1 MPACLEGGQGGA
13 VSRIHTT
20 VPAMA
25 LHIRSIRRSQ
35 RGATTTTA
43 IAILVIVI
51 LLAAAAWFLI
61 LRPPQHAVTAPVQTA
76 KAPAATAASPAASAN
91 RLETMSVD
99 QLLAEA
105 RKALA
110 EQRLV
115 APAGNNAVEYYVSVL
130 AKDPKNRDAQG
141 ALREIFPFAE
151 PVVEQAVNQGNL
163 DEAQREIDL
172 LAKADPNN
180 YTLTILRAK
189 LDAARKLASS
199 AQQQKQQELA
209 KQQAAQQQQLLA
221 AQQATQQAEA
231 AHQATEAASKPA
243 AAAPGPAP
251 AAVAAPKPVAAPAA
265 ENRDAQI
272 TRMVPPKYPLQAA
285 RDNQQGWVEVEFTVG
300 ADGSVSNV
308 RVVDAEPRRIFDRAA
323 TEAVSRWQ
331 FKPALINGTPTAVVL
346 KRKLEFRLGGG

>member
-1 MPACLEGGQGGA
+1 
-13 VSRIHTT
+13 
-20 VPAMA
+20 MA

-51 LLAAAAWFLI
+51 LLAVAAWFLI
-61 LRPPQHAVTAPVQTA
+61 LRPPQHAATAPTQAV
-76 KAPAATAASPAASAN
+76 KAPVATSAAPATSAN

-115 APAGNNAVEYYVSVL
+115 APAGDNAVEYYVSVL

-189 LDAARKLASS
+189 LDAARKLADR
-199 AQQQKQQELA
+199 AQQQKQQDLA
-209 KQQAAQQQQLLA
+209 KQQAQQQQQLLA
-221 AQQATQQAEA
+221 AQQAGATRQAAEVA
-231 AHQATEAASKPA
+231 PKPA
-243 AAAPGPAP
+243 AEAGRPAP
-251 AAVAAPKPVAAPAA
+251 VPAPAVAAPKPVAAPAA
-265 ENRDAQI
+265 MENRDAQI

-285 RDNQQGWVEVEFTVG
+285 RDNQQGWVEVEFTVT
-300 ADGSVSNV
+300 ADGSVSNA
-308 RVVDAEPRRIFDRAA
+308 RVVDAEPRRVFDRAA
-323 TEAVSRWQ
+323 IEAVSRWQ

-346 KRKLEFRLGGG
+346 KRKLEFKLGGG

>member
-1 MPACLEGGQGGA
+1 
-13 VSRIHTT
+13 
-20 VPAMA
+20 MA

-51 LLAAAAWFLI
+51 LLAVAAWFLI
-61 LRPPQHAVTAPVQTA
+61 FRPSQHAVTAPTQAV
-76 KAPAATAASPAASAN
+76 KAPVANSAKPAASAN

-115 APAGNNAVEYYVSVL
+115 APAGDNAVEYYVSVL

-151 PVVEQAVNQGNL
+151 PVVEQAVNKGNL

-199 AQQQKQQELA
+199 AQQAKQQALA
-209 KQQAAQQQQLLA
+209 KQQAVQEQQLA
-221 AQQATQQAEA
+221 AQQAAQKAQAATQAPEA
-231 AHQATEAASKPA
+231 AKPAAEVAHPAPAVAARPA
-243 AAAPGPAP
+243 AAAP
-251 AAVAAPKPVAAPAA
+251 VAAQ
-265 ENRDAQI
+265 NRDAQI

-285 RDNQQGWVEVEFTVG
+285 RDNQQGWVEVEFTVT
-300 ADGSVSNV
+300 ADGSVSNAHV
-308 RVVDAEPRRIFDRAA
+308 IDSQPRRIFDRAA

-346 KRKLEFRLGGG
+346 KRKLEFKLGGG

>member
-1 MPACLEGGQGGA
+1 
-13 VSRIHTT
+13 
-20 VPAMA
+20 MA

-35 RGATTTTA
+35 RGASTTTA

-61 LRPPQHAVTAPVQTA
+61 LRPPQNTAPAQVQTV
-76 KAPAATAASPAASAN
+76 KAPAAAVASSSAASAN
-91 RLETMSVD
+91 RLDTMSVD

-105 RKALA
+105 RKALK

-163 DEAQREIDL
+163 DEAQREIGL

-189 LDAARKLASS
+189 LDAARKLADR
-199 AQQQKQQELA
+199 AQQQKQQDLA
-209 KQQAAQQQQLLA
+209 KQQAQQQQQLLA
-221 AQQATQQAEA
+221 AQQA
-231 AHQATEAASKPA
+231 AHQATEAAPKPA
-243 AAAPGPAP
+243 AEAGHPAP
-251 AAVAAPKPVAAPAA
+251 VPVPAVAAPKPVAAPVA

-285 RDNQQGWVEVEFTVG
+285 RDNQQGWVEVEFTVT
-300 ADGSVSNV
+300 ADGGVSNAH
-308 RVVDAEPRRIFDRAA
+308 VVDAEPRRVFDRAA
-323 TEAVSRWQ
+323 IEAVSRWQ

-346 KRKLEFRLGGG
+346 KRKLEFKLGGG

>member
-1 MPACLEGGQGGA
+1 
-13 VSRIHTT
+13 
-20 VPAMA
+20 MA

-35 RGATTTTA
+35 RGATTTTTL
-43 IAILVIVI
+43 AILIIVI

-61 LRPPQHAVTAPVQTA
+61 LRPPQHAVTAAVQATRKPV
-76 KAPAATAASPAASAN
+76 ATAATPAVNAN

-110 EQRLV
+110 AQRLV
-115 APAGNNAVEYYVSVL
+115 APAGDNAVEYYVSVL

-199 AQQQKQQELA
+199 AQLQKQQALA

-221 AQQATQQAEA
+221 AQQAAAARQAAETAAKPVAEA
-231 AHQATEAASKPA
+231 PHPA
-243 AAAPGPAP
+243 AAP
-251 AAVAAPKPVAAPAA
+251 AAAAPKPVAAAPAAA

-285 RDNQQGWVEVEFTVG
+285 RDNQQGWVEVEFTVT
-300 ADGSVSNV
+300 ADGSVSNA
-308 RVVDAEPRRIFDRAA
+308 RVVDAQPRRVFDRAA
-323 TEAVSRWQ
+323 IEAVSRWQ

-346 KRKLEFRLGGG
+346 KRKLEFKLGGG

>member
-1 MPACLEGGQGGA
+1 
-13 VSRIHTT
+13 
-20 VPAMA
+20 MA

-35 RGATTTTA
+35 RGATTTTT

-61 LRPPQHAVTAPVQTA
+61 LRPPQHAVTAAVQAARKPVATVA
-76 KAPAATAASPAASAN
+76 MPAVSAN

-99 QLLAEA
+99 QLQAEA

-110 EQRLV
+110 AQRLV
-115 APAGNNAVEYYVSVL
+115 APAGDNAVEYYVSVL

-199 AQQQKQQELA
+199 AQQQKQQALA

-221 AQQATQQAEA
+221 AQQAAAARQAAETAAKPVAEA
-231 AHQATEAASKPA
+231 PH
-243 AAAPGPAP
+243 P
-251 AAVAAPKPVAAPAA
+251 AAVPAAAAPKPVATAPAAA

-285 RDNQQGWVEVEFTVG
+285 RDNQQGWVEVEFTVTT
-300 ADGSVSNV
+300 DGRVSNAQ
-308 RVVDAEPRRIFDRAA
+308 VVDAQPRRVFDRAA
-323 TEAVSRWQ
+323 IEAVSRWQ

-346 KRKLEFRLGGG
+346 KRKLEFKLGGG

>member
-1 MPACLEGGQGGA
+1 
-13 VSRIHTT
+13 
-20 VPAMA
+20 MA

-51 LLAAAAWFLI
+51 LLAVAAWFLI
-61 LRPPQHAVTAPVQTA
+61 LRPPQHALTVPTQAVKALVATSA
-76 KAPAATAASPAASAN
+76 KPAASAN
-91 RLETMSVD
+91 RLETMSVN

-115 APAGNNAVEYYVSVL
+115 APAGDNAVEYYVSVL

-199 AQQQKQQELA
+199 AQQAKQQALA
-209 KQQAAQQQQLLA
+209 KQQAAQEQQQLA
-221 AQQATQQAEA
+221 AQQAAQKAQAASQAPEVTKPVAEA
-231 AHQATEAASKPA
+231 APPAPAIAAKPA
-243 AAAPGPAP
+243 AAAP
-251 AAVAAPKPVAAPAA
+251 VAAP
-265 ENRDAQI
+265 NRDAQI
-272 TRMVPPKYPLQAA
+272 TRMVPPKYPMQAA
-285 RDNQQGWVEVEFTVG
+285 RDNQQGWVEVEFTVT
-300 ADGSVSNV
+300 ADGSVSNAH
-308 RVVDAEPRRIFDRAA
+308 VVDSQPRRIFDRAA

-346 KRKLEFRLGGG
+346 KRKLEFKLGGG

>member
-1 MPACLEGGQGGA
+1 
-13 VSRIHTT
+13 
-20 VPAMA
+20 MA
-25 LHIRSIRRSQ
+25 LHIRSIHRSQ

-43 IAILVIVI
+43 IAILGIVI

-61 LRPPQHAVTAPVQTA
+61 LRPQQHAVMVPVRVTKAPV
-76 KAPAATAASPAASAN
+76 AAAALPTVSAN

-115 APAGNNAVEYYVSVL
+115 APAGDNAVEYYVNVL

-172 LAKADPNN
+172 LARADPNN

-189 LDAARKLASS
+189 LDAARKLADR
-199 AQQQKQQELA
+199 AQQQKQQDLA
-209 KQQAAQQQQLLA
+209 KQQTQQQQQLLA
-221 AQQATQQAEA
+221 AQQAT
-231 AHQATEAASKPA
+231 HQAVEPAAAKPVIEASRPATAIAAPKPA
-243 AAAPGPAP
+243 AAAPA
-251 AAVAAPKPVAAPAA
+251 AA
-265 ENRDAQI
+265 ENREAQI

-285 RDNQQGWVEVEFTVG
+285 RDNQQGWVEVEFTVT
-300 ADGSVSNV
+300 ADGSVSNA
-308 RVVDAEPRRIFDRAA
+308 RVVDAMPRRVFDRAA
-323 TEAVSRWQ
+323 LDAVARWQ
-331 FKPALINGTPTAVVL
+331 FKPALINGSPTAVVL
-346 KRKLEFRLGGG
+346 KRKLEFKLGGG

>member
-1 MPACLEGGQGGA
+1 
-13 VSRIHTT
+13 
-20 VPAMA
+20 MA

-35 RGATTTTA
+35 RGATTTTT
-43 IAILVIVI
+43 IAILIIVI

-61 LRPPQHAVTAPVQTA
+61 LRPPQHAVTAAVQAARKPVATVA
-76 KAPAATAASPAASAN
+76 TPAVSAN

-110 EQRLV
+110 AQRLV
-115 APAGNNAVEYYVSVL
+115 APAGDNAVEYYVSVL

-199 AQQQKQQELA
+199 AQQQKQQALA
-209 KQQAAQQQQLLA
+209 KQQVAQQQQLLA
-221 AQQATQQAEA
+221 AQQAAA
-231 AHQATEAASKPA
+231 AHQAAETAAKPVAEAPHAAAVPA
-243 AAAPGPAP
+243 AAAPKPAAPAP
-251 AAVAAPKPVAAPAA
+251 AAA

-285 RDNQQGWVEVEFTVG
+285 RDNQQGWVEVEFTVT
-300 ADGSVSNV
+300 ADGSVSNAHV
-308 RVVDAEPRRIFDRAA
+308 IDSQPRRIFDRAA

-346 KRKLEFRLGGG
+346 KRKLEFKLGGG

>member
-1 MPACLEGGQGGA
+1 
-13 VSRIHTT
+13 
-20 VPAMA
+20 MA

-51 LLAAAAWFLI
+51 LLAVAAWFLI
-61 LRPPQHAVTAPVQTA
+61 LRPPQHAATAPTQAV
-76 KAPAATAASPAASAN
+76 KAPVATSAAPATSAN

-115 APAGNNAVEYYVSVL
+115 APAGDNAVEYYVSVL

-199 AQQQKQQELA
+199 VQQEKQQALA

-221 AQQATQQAEA
+221 AQQAAQKAQAASQAPEVATKPTTEA
-231 AHQATEAASKPA
+231 AHPAAVVATKPA
-243 AAAPGPAP
+243 AAAPV
-251 AAVAAPKPVAAPAA
+251 VAQ
-265 ENRDAQI
+265 NRDAQI

-285 RDNQQGWVEVEFTVG
+285 RDNQQGWVEVEFTVT
-300 ADGSVSNV
+300 ADGSVSNAHV
-308 RVVDAEPRRIFDRAA
+308 IDSQPRRTFDRAA

-346 KRKLEFRLGGG
+346 KRKLEFKLGGG

>member
-1 MPACLEGGQGGA
+1 
-13 VSRIHTT
+13 
-20 VPAMA
+20 MA

-35 RGATTTTA
+35 RGASTTTA

-61 LRPPQHAVTAPVQTA
+61 LRPPQHTAPAQVQTV
-76 KAPAATAASPAASAN
+76 KAPAAAAASSSAASAN

-189 LDAARKLASS
+189 LDAARKLADR
-199 AQQQKQQELA
+199 AQQQKQQDLA
-209 KQQAAQQQQLLA
+209 KQQAQQQQQLLA
-221 AQQATQQAEA
+221 AQQAGATRQAAEA
-231 AHQATEAASKPA
+231 APKPA
-243 AAAPGPAP
+243 AEAGRPAP
-251 AAVAAPKPVAAPAA
+251 VPVPAVAAPKPVAAPVAA

-285 RDNQQGWVEVEFTVG
+285 RDNQQGWVEVEFTVT
-300 ADGSVSNV
+300 ADGSVSNA
-308 RVVDAEPRRIFDRAA
+308 RVVDAEPRRVFDRAA
-323 TEAVSRWQ
+323 IEAVSRWQ

-346 KRKLEFRLGGG
+346 KRKLEFKLGGG

>member
-1 MPACLEGGQGGA
+1 
-13 VSRIHTT
+13 
-20 VPAMA
+20 MA

-35 RGATTTTA
+35 RGASTTTA

-61 LRPPQHAVTAPVQTA
+61 LRPTQHTAPAQVQTV
-76 KAPAATAASPAASAN
+76 KAPAAAAASSSAASAN

-189 LDAARKLASS
+189 LDAARKLADR
-199 AQQQKQQELA
+199 AQQQKQQDLA
-209 KQQAAQQQQLLA
+209 KQQAQQQQQLLA
-221 AQQATQQAEA
+221 AQQAGATRQAAEVA
-231 AHQATEAASKPA
+231 PKPA
-243 AAAPGPAP
+243 AEAGRPAP
-251 AAVAAPKPVAAPAA
+251 VPAPAVAAPKPVAAPAA
-265 ENRDAQI
+265 TENRDAQI

-285 RDNQQGWVEVEFTVG
+285 RDNQQGWVEVEFTVT
-300 ADGSVSNV
+300 ADGSVSNA
-308 RVVDAEPRRIFDRAA
+308 RVVDAEPRRVFDRAA
-323 TEAVSRWQ
+323 IEAVSRWQ

-346 KRKLEFRLGGG
+346 KRKLEFKLGGG

>member
-1 MPACLEGGQGGA
+1 
-13 VSRIHTT
+13 
-20 VPAMA
+20 MA

-35 RGATTTTA
+35 RGASTTTA

-61 LRPPQHAVTAPVQTA
+61 LRPPQHTAPAQVQTV
-76 KAPAATAASPAASAN
+76 KAPAAAAASSSAASAN

-199 AQQQKQQELA
+199 VQQEKQQALA

-221 AQQATQQAEA
+221 AQQAAQKAQAASQAPEVATKPTTEA
-231 AHQATEAASKPA
+231 AHPAAVVATKPA
-243 AAAPGPAP
+243 AAAPV
-251 AAVAAPKPVAAPAA
+251 VAQ
-265 ENRDAQI
+265 NRDAQI

-285 RDNQQGWVEVEFTVG
+285 RDNQQGWVEVEFTVT
-300 ADGSVSNV
+300 ADGSVSNAHV
-308 RVVDAEPRRIFDRAA
+308 IDSQPRRTFDRAA

-346 KRKLEFRLGGG
+346 KRKLEFKLGGG

>member
-1 MPACLEGGQGGA
+1 
-13 VSRIHTT
+13 
-20 VPAMA
+20 MA

-35 RGATTTTA
+35 RGATTTTT
-43 IAILVIVI
+43 IAILIIVI

-61 LRPPQHAVTAPVQTA
+61 LRPPQHAVTAAVQATRKPV
-76 KAPAATAASPAASAN
+76 ATAATPAVSAN
-91 RLETMSVD
+91 RLEAMSVD

-110 EQRLV
+110 AQRLV
-115 APAGNNAVEYYVSVL
+115 APAGDNAVEYYVNVL
-130 AKDPKNRDAQG
+130 AKDPKNRDALG

-199 AQQQKQQELA
+199 AQQQKQQALA

-221 AQQATQQAEA
+221 AQQAAA
-231 AHQATEAASKPA
+231 AHQATETAAKPVAEAPHPA
-243 AAAPGPAP
+243 AAP
-251 AAVAAPKPVAAPAA
+251 AAAAPKPVAAAPAA
-265 ENRDAQI
+265 AKNRDAQI

-285 RDNQQGWVEVEFTVG
+285 RDNQQGWVEVEFTVT
-300 ADGSVSNV
+300 ADGNVSNA
-308 RVVDAEPRRIFDRAA
+308 RVVDAQPRRVFDRAA
-323 TEAVSRWQ
+323 IEAVSRWQ

-346 KRKLEFRLGGG
+346 KRKLEFKLGGG

>member
-1 MPACLEGGQGGA
+1 
-13 VSRIHTT
+13 
-20 VPAMA
+20 MA

-51 LLAAAAWFLI
+51 LLAVAAWFLI
-61 LRPPQHAVTAPVQTA
+61 LRPPQHALTVPTQAVKALVATSA
-76 KAPAATAASPAASAN
+76 KPAASAN
-91 RLETMSVD
+91 RLETMSVN

-115 APAGNNAVEYYVSVL
+115 APAGDNAVEYYVSVL

-199 AQQQKQQELA
+199 AQQAKQQALA
-209 KQQAAQQQQLLA
+209 KQQAAQEQQQLA
-221 AQQATQQAEA
+221 AQQATQKAQAASQAPEVTKPVAEA
-231 AHQATEAASKPA
+231 AP
-243 AAAPGPAP
+243 PAP
-251 AAVAAPKPVAAPAA
+251 AIAAKPVAAAPAA
-265 ENRDAQI
+265 AQNRDAQI

-285 RDNQQGWVEVEFTVG
+285 RDNQQGWVEVEFTVT
-300 ADGSVSNV
+300 ADGSVSNAQV
-308 RVVDAEPRRIFDRAA
+308 IDSQPRRIFDRAA

-346 KRKLEFRLGGG
+346 KRKLEFKLGGG

>member
-1 MPACLEGGQGGA
+1 
-13 VSRIHTT
+13 
-20 VPAMA
+20 MA

-35 RGATTTTA
+35 RGATTTTT

-61 LRPPQHAVTAPVQTA
+61 LRPPQHAVTAAVQAARKPVATVA
-76 KAPAATAASPAASAN
+76 MPAVSAN

-110 EQRLV
+110 AQRLV
-115 APAGNNAVEYYVSVL
+115 APAGDNAVEYYVSVL

-199 AQQQKQQELA
+199 AQQQKQQALA

-221 AQQATQQAEA
+221 AQQAAAARQAAETAAKPVAEA
-231 AHQATEAASKPA
+231 PHA
-243 AAAPGPAP
+243 AAVPVA
-251 AAVAAPKPVAAPAA
+251 AAPKPVATAPAAA

-285 RDNQQGWVEVEFTVG
+285 RDNQQGWVEVEFTVTT
-300 ADGSVSNV
+300 DGRVSNAQ
-308 RVVDAEPRRIFDRAA
+308 VVDAQPRRVFDRAA
-323 TEAVSRWQ
+323 IEAVSRWQ

-346 KRKLEFRLGGG
+346 KRKLEFKLGGG

>member
-1 MPACLEGGQGGA
+1 
-13 VSRIHTT
+13 
-20 VPAMA
+20 MA

-35 RGATTTTA
+35 RGATTTTT
-43 IAILVIVI
+43 IAILIIVI

-61 LRPPQHAVTAPVQTA
+61 LRPPQHAVTAAVQATRKPV
-76 KAPAATAASPAASAN
+76 ATAATPAVNAN

-110 EQRLV
+110 AQRLV
-115 APAGNNAVEYYVSVL
+115 APAGDNAVEYYVSVL

-199 AQQQKQQELA
+199 AQQQKQQALA

-221 AQQATQQAEA
+221 AQQAAA
-231 AHQATEAASKPA
+231 AHQAAETAAKPVAEAPH
-243 AAAPGPAP
+243 P
-251 AAVAAPKPVAAPAA
+251 AAVPAAAAPKPVAAAPAAA

-285 RDNQQGWVEVEFTVG
+285 RDNQQGWVEVEFTVT
-300 ADGSVSNV
+300 ADGSVSNA
-308 RVVDAEPRRIFDRAA
+308 RVVDAQPRRVFDRAA
-323 TEAVSRWQ
+323 IEAVSRWQ

-346 KRKLEFRLGGG
+346 KRKLEFKLGGG

>member
-1 MPACLEGGQGGA
+1 
-13 VSRIHTT
+13 
-20 VPAMA
+20 MA

-35 RGATTTTA
+35 RGATTTTT

-61 LRPPQHAVTAPVQTA
+61 LRPPQHAVTAAVQAARKPVATVA
-76 KAPAATAASPAASAN
+76 MPAVSAN

-110 EQRLV
+110 AQRLV
-115 APAGNNAVEYYVSVL
+115 APAGDNAVEYYVSVL

-199 AQQQKQQELA
+199 AQQQKQQALA

-221 AQQATQQAEA
+221 AQQAAAARQAAETAAKPVAEA
-231 AHQATEAASKPA
+231 PH
-243 AAAPGPAP
+243 P
-251 AAVAAPKPVAAPAA
+251 AAVPAAAAPKPVAAAPAAA

-285 RDNQQGWVEVEFTVG
+285 RDNQQGWVEVEFTVTT
-300 ADGSVSNV
+300 DGRVSNAQ
-308 RVVDAEPRRIFDRAA
+308 VVDAQPRRVFDRAA
-323 TEAVSRWQ
+323 IEAVSRWQ

-346 KRKLEFRLGGG
+346 KRKLEFKLGGG

>member
-1 MPACLEGGQGGA
+1 
-13 VSRIHTT
+13 
-20 VPAMA
+20 MA

-35 RGATTTTA
+35 RGATTTTT

-61 LRPPQHAVTAPVQTA
+61 LRPPQHAVTAAVQAARKPVATVA
-76 KAPAATAASPAASAN
+76 MPAVSAN

-110 EQRLV
+110 AQRLV
-115 APAGNNAVEYYVSVL
+115 APAGDNAVEYYVSVL

-199 AQQQKQQELA
+199 AQQQKQQALA

-221 AQQATQQAEA
+221 AQQAAAARQAAETAAKPVAEA
-231 AHQATEAASKPA
+231 PH
-243 AAAPGPAP
+243 P
-251 AAVAAPKPVAAPAA
+251 AAVPAAAAPKPVATAPAAA

-285 RDNQQGWVEVEFTVG
+285 RDNQQGWVEVEFTVTT
-300 ADGSVSNV
+300 DGRVSNAQ
-308 RVVDAEPRRIFDRAA
+308 VVDAQPRRVFDRAA
-323 TEAVSRWQ
+323 IEAVSRWQ

-346 KRKLEFRLGGG
+346 KRKLEFKLGGG

>member
-1 MPACLEGGQGGA
+1 
-13 VSRIHTT
+13 
-20 VPAMA
+20 MA
-25 LHIRSIRRSQ
+25 LHIRSIHRSQ

-61 LRPPQHAVTAPVQTA
+61 LRPAQHAAPAPAQTIKAPVATSA
-76 KAPAATAASPAASAN
+76 TPAVSAN
-91 RLETMSVD
+91 RLKTMSVD

-110 EQRLV
+110 AQRLV
-115 APAGNNAVEYYVSVL
+115 APAGDNAVEYYVSVL

-172 LAKADPNN
+172 LARADPNN

-199 AQQQKQQELA
+199 AQQAKQLELA
-209 KQQAAQQQQLLA
+209 KQQAAQQQLLA
-221 AQQATQQAEA
+221 AQQAAQKAQAASQASEA
-231 AHQATEAASKPA
+231 AAK
-243 AAAPGPAP
+243 P
-251 AAVAAPKPVAAPAA
+251 AAVAAQPTPAPASVAAEKPAVAAPVAAR
-265 ENRDAQI
+265 NRDAQI
-272 TRMVPPKYPLQAA
+272 TRMVPPKYPMQAA
-285 RDNQQGWVEVEFTVG
+285 RDNQQGWVEVEFTVT
-300 ADGSVSNV
+300 ADGSVSNAH
-308 RVVDAEPRRIFDRAA
+308 VVDSQPRRVFDRAA

-346 KRKLEFRLGGG
+346 KRKLEFKLGGG

>member
-1 MPACLEGGQGGA
+1 
-13 VSRIHTT
+13 
-20 VPAMA
+20 MA

-61 LRPPQHAVTAPVQTA
+61 LRPPQHAATAPTQAV
-76 KAPAATAASPAASAN
+76 KAPVATSAAPVGSAN
-91 RLETMSVD
+91 RLETMSVN

-115 APAGNNAVEYYVSVL
+115 APAGDNAVEYYVSVL

-199 AQQQKQQELA
+199 AQQAKQQALA
-209 KQQAAQQQQLLA
+209 KQQAAEQQQLLA
-221 AQQATQQAEA
+221 AQQAAQKAQAASQAPEAATKPAAEA
-231 AHQATEAASKPA
+231 AH
-243 AAAPGPAP
+243 PAP
-251 AAVAAPKPVAAPAA
+251 AVAAKPVSAAPVATQ
-265 ENRDAQI
+265 NRDAQI

-285 RDNQQGWVEVEFTVG
+285 RDNQQGWVEVEFTVT
-300 ADGSVSNV
+300 ADGSVSNAHV
-308 RVVDAEPRRIFDRAA
+308 IDSQPRRTFDRAA

-346 KRKLEFRLGGG
+346 KRKLEFKLGGG

>member
-1 MPACLEGGQGGA
+1 
-13 VSRIHTT
+13 
-20 VPAMA
+20 MA

-51 LLAAAAWFLI
+51 LLAVAAWFLI
-61 LRPPQHAVTAPVQTA
+61 FRPSQHAVTAPTQAV
-76 KAPAATAASPAASAN
+76 KAPVANSAKPAASAN
-91 RLETMSVD
+91 RLETMSVN

-115 APAGNNAVEYYVSVL
+115 APAGDNAVEYYVSVL

-199 AQQQKQQELA
+199 AQQAKQQALA
-209 KQQAAQQQQLLA
+209 KQQAAQEQQQLA
-221 AQQATQQAEA
+221 AQQATQKAQAASQAPEVTKPVAEA
-231 AHQATEAASKPA
+231 AH
-243 AAAPGPAP
+243 PAP
-251 AAVAAPKPVAAPAA
+251 AIAAKPVAAAPAA
-265 ENRDAQI
+265 AQNRDAQI

-285 RDNQQGWVEVEFTVG
+285 RDNQQGWVEVEFTVT
-300 ADGSVSNV
+300 ADGSVSNAQV
-308 RVVDAEPRRIFDRAA
+308 IDSQPRRIFDRAA

-346 KRKLEFRLGGG
+346 KRKLEFKLGGG

>member
-1 MPACLEGGQGGA
+1 
-13 VSRIHTT
+13 
-20 VPAMA
+20 MA

-61 LRPPQHAVTAPVQTA
+61 LRPPQHAAPGPAQAVKVPAAA
-76 KAPAATAASPAASAN
+76 KAAPAVSAN

-115 APAGNNAVEYYVSVL
+115 APAGDNAVEYYVSVL

-199 AQQQKQQELA
+199 AQQAKQQELA
-209 KQQAAQQQQLLA
+209 KQQAAQQQLLA
-221 AQQATQQAEA
+221 AQQAAQKAQAARQASEA
-231 AHQATEAASKPA
+231 AAKPTAVAANPTPAPAPAAAVKPA
-243 AAAPGPAP
+243 AAAP
-251 AAVAAPKPVAAPAA
+251 VAAR
-265 ENRDAQI
+265 NRDAQI
-272 TRMVPPKYPLQAA
+272 TRMVPPKYPMQAA
-285 RDNQQGWVEVEFTVG
+285 RDNQQGWVEVEFTVT
-300 ADGSVSNV
+300 ADGSVSNAH
-308 RVVDAEPRRIFDRAA
+308 VVDSQPRRIFDRAA

-346 KRKLEFRLGGG
+346 KRKLEFKLGGG

>member
-1 MPACLEGGQGGA
+1 
-13 VSRIHTT
+13 
-20 VPAMA
+20 MA

-61 LRPPQHAVTAPVQTA
+61 LRPPQHA
-76 KAPAATAASPAASAN
+76 APAPTQAAKTPATAAAAPAVSAN

-110 EQRLV
+110 AQRLV
-115 APAGNNAVEYYVSVL
+115 APAGDNAVEYYVSVL

-199 AQQQKQQELA
+199 AQQAKQQELA
-209 KQQAAQQQQLLA
+209 KQQAVQQQQLLA
-221 AQQATQQAEA
+221 AQQAAQKAQAVSQASEAAPKPAPEA
-231 AHQATEAASKPA
+231 AHPA
-243 AAAPGPAP
+243 PAP
-251 AAVAAPKPVAAPAA
+251 AAVVKPAAPVAAQ
-265 ENRDAQI
+265 NRDAQI
-272 TRMVPPKYPLQAA
+272 TRMVPPKYPMQAA
-285 RDNQQGWVEVEFTVG
+285 RDNEQGWVEVEFTVT
-300 ADGSVSNV
+300 ADGSVSNAH
-308 RVVDAEPRRIFDRAA
+308 VVDSQPRRIFDRAA
-323 TEAVSRWQ
+323 TEAVARWQ

-346 KRKLEFRLGGG
+346 KRKLEFKLGGG

>member
-1 MPACLEGGQGGA
+1 
-13 VSRIHTT
+13 
-20 VPAMA
+20 MA
-25 LHIRSIRRSQ
+25 LHIRTIRRSQ

-61 LRPPQHAVTAPVQTA
+61 LRPPQHAAPGPAQAA
-76 KAPAATAASPAASAN
+76 KVLAATKAAPAVSAN

-115 APAGNNAVEYYVSVL
+115 APAGDNAVEYYVSVL

-199 AQQQKQQELA
+199 AQQAKQQELA
-209 KQQAAQQQQLLA
+209 KQQAAQQQLL
-221 AQQATQQAEA
+221 ATQQAAQKAQAARQASEA
-231 AHQATEAASKPA
+231 AAKPTAEAARPTPVPAPATAVKPA
-243 AAAPGPAP
+243 AAAP
-251 AAVAAPKPVAAPAA
+251 VAAR
-265 ENRDAQI
+265 NRDAQI
-272 TRMVPPKYPLQAA
+272 TRMVPPKYPMQAA
-285 RDNQQGWVEVEFTVG
+285 RDNQQGWVEVEFTVT
-300 ADGSVSNV
+300 ADGSVSNAH
-308 RVVDAEPRRIFDRAA
+308 VVDSQPRRIFDRAA

-346 KRKLEFRLGGG
+346 QRKLEFKLGGG

>member
-1 MPACLEGGQGGA
+1 
-13 VSRIHTT
+13 
-20 VPAMA
+20 MA

-35 RGATTTTA
+35 RGASTTTA

-61 LRPPQHAVTAPVQTA
+61 LRPPQHAAPAQVQTV
-76 KAPAATAASPAASAN
+76 KAPAAAAAAASAASAN

-163 DEAQREIDL
+163 DEAQREIGL

-189 LDAARKLASS
+189 LDAARKLADR
-199 AQQQKQQELA
+199 AQQQKQQDLA
-209 KQQAAQQQQLLA
+209 KQQAQQQQQLLA
-221 AQQATQQAEA
+221 AQQA
-231 AHQATEAASKPA
+231 AHQATEAAPKPA
-243 AAAPGPAP
+243 AEAGHPAP
-251 AAVAAPKPVAAPAA
+251 VPVPAVAAPKPVAAPVA

-285 RDNQQGWVEVEFTVG
+285 RDNQQGWVEVEFTVT
-300 ADGSVSNV
+300 ADGGVSNAH
-308 RVVDAEPRRIFDRAA
+308 VVDAEPRRVFDRAA
-323 TEAVSRWQ
+323 IEAVSRWQ

-346 KRKLEFRLGGG
+346 KRKLEFKLGGG

>member
-1 MPACLEGGQGGA
+1 
-13 VSRIHTT
+13 
-20 VPAMA
+20 MA

-51 LLAAAAWFLI
+51 LLAVAAWFLI
-61 LRPPQHAVTAPVQTA
+61 LRPPQHALTAPTQAVKASVATSA
-76 KAPAATAASPAASAN
+76 KPAASAN
-91 RLETMSVD
+91 RLETMSVN

-115 APAGNNAVEYYVSVL
+115 APAGDNAVEYYVSVL

-199 AQQQKQQELA
+199 AQQAKQQALA
-209 KQQAAQQQQLLA
+209 KQQAAQEQQQLA
-221 AQQATQQAEA
+221 AQQAAQKAQAASQAPEVTKPVAEA
-231 AHQATEAASKPA
+231 AP
-243 AAAPGPAP
+243 PAP
-251 AAVAAPKPVAAPAA
+251 AIAAKPVAAAPAA
-265 ENRDAQI
+265 AQNRDAQI

-285 RDNQQGWVEVEFTVG
+285 RDNQQGWVEVEFTVT
-300 ADGSVSNV
+300 ADGSVSNAQV
-308 RVVDAEPRRIFDRAA
+308 IDSQPRRIFDRAA

-346 KRKLEFRLGGG
+346 KRKLEFKLGGG

>member
-1 MPACLEGGQGGA
+1 
-13 VSRIHTT
+13 
-20 VPAMA
+20 MA

-35 RGATTTTA
+35 RGASTTTA

-51 LLAAAAWFLI
+51 LLAVAAWFLI
-61 LRPPQHAVTAPVQTA
+61 LRPPQHAAPAQVQTV
-76 KAPAATAASPAASAN
+76 KAPAAAAAASPAASAN

-189 LDAARKLASS
+189 LDAARKLADR
-199 AQQQKQQELA
+199 AQQQKQQDLA
-209 KQQAAQQQQLLA
+209 KQQAQQQQQLLA
-221 AQQATQQAEA
+221 AQQA
-231 AHQATEAASKPA
+231 AHQATEAAPKPA
-243 AAAPGPAP
+243 AEAGHPAP
-251 AAVAAPKPVAAPAA
+251 VPVPAVAAPKPVAAPAA
-265 ENRDAQI
+265 TENRDAQI

-285 RDNQQGWVEVEFTVG
+285 RDNQQGWVEVEFTVT
-300 ADGSVSNV
+300 ADGGVSNA
-308 RVVDAEPRRIFDRAA
+308 RVVDAEPRRVFDRAA
-323 TEAVSRWQ
+323 IEAVSRWQ

-346 KRKLEFRLGGG
+346 KRKLEFKLGGG